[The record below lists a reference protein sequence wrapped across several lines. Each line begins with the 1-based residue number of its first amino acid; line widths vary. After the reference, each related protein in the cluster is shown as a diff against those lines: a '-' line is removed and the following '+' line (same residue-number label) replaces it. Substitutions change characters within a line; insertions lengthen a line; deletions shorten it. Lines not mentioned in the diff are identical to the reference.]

1 MMRPKTVIR
10 LVDGYTPINNLMAN
24 QYKERMREMKTE
36 DLQARGLTQEQID
49 YVMAEYGKEL
59 NGIKQDRDNYK
70 TQLTAAQT
78 TLKSFEGVNVQEL
91 QGKII
96 QLTADLANKETELQ
110 KQIADRDFND
120 LLKATAEGYKPRN
133 LKAVMPFL
141 DVEKLKGSKNQEA
154 DIKAALDAVK
164 KDNAYLFQDVSIPR
178 VVSSTP
184 GPGGAATEDTKA
196 RANAALR
203 NILGRE

>member
-1 MMRPKTVIR
+1 
-10 LVDGYTPINNLMAN
+10 
-24 QYKERMREMKTE
+24 MKTE

-154 DIKAALDAVK
+154 DIKTALEAVK
-164 KDNAYLFQDVSIPR
+164 KDNAYLFQDTQIPK
-178 VVSSTP
+178 VVSYTP
-184 GPGGAATEDTKA
+184 GSGGKGTEDTKT
-196 RANAALR
+196 RANEALR
-203 NILGRE
+203 SILGRE